1 VKRVSTLLSLLLLG
15 LYFVPNP
22 ALPQDKEQATVL
34 LAEPRRLKEKP
45 LESRW
50 PGGRISGE
58 YTVGMAS
65 IFHYAAA
72 RILLMNL
79 WSVAEAASG
88 TVPQPRLFGTC
99 GS

>member
-1 VKRVSTLLSLLLLG
+1 VARKDNEYYADLL
-15 LYFVPNP
+15 
-22 ALPQDKEQATVL
+22 VL
-34 LAEPRRLKEKP
+34 TACWTGPD
-45 LESRW
+45 
-50 PGGRISGE
+50 GRISGE
-58 YTVGMAS
+58 CTVGMAS
-65 IFHYAAA
+65 IFQYAAA